1 LNIIIDTHI
10 YLWAL
15 SCPERLSKSFR
26 YELESST
33 NVIWLSSVSITEMMI
48 KSSIGKL
55 TLDFDPILLAQQSG
69 FSMLDYSAQ
78 DAVPL
83 KTLAFHHKDPF
94 DRMLISQSMSRNYK
108 IMTADSKFALY
119 DCKLVR

>member
-1 LNIIIDTHI
+1 MNIIIDTHI

-15 SCPERLSKSFR
+15 TCPERLSKSFR
-26 YELESST
+26 YELESPA

-69 FSMLDYSAQ
+69 FLLLDYSAE

-83 KTLAFHHKDPF
+83 KSLAYHHKDPF
-94 DRMLISQSMSRNYK
+94 DRMLISQSISRSYK

>member
-1 LNIIIDTHI
+1 MNIIIDTHI

-15 SCPERLSKSFR
+15 TCPERLSKSFH
-26 YELESST
+26 YELESPA

-55 TLDFDPILLAQQSG
+55 TLDFDPISLAQQSG
-69 FSMLDYSAQ
+69 FLMLDYSAQ

-94 DRMLISQSMSRNYK
+94 DRMLISQSMSRSYK